1 MRSLI
6 KTDMRRIFKDKLF
19 LVVCALGVILA
30 FFTPLLYKGLA
41 TVIGMDD
48 ELLGLL
54 TDSKSMFFS
63 AFATGNNFGLILPIL
78 LSLVLCK
85 DFGYGTVRN
94 KIICGKSRAKIFFSM
109 FFSGTIVMCGT
120 ILLHA
125 LLTLGIALC
134 FFPYQAEKFT
144 ANSFGYM
151 MLSILF
157 SLMIYVFISAFVCLL
172 CVSMKNA
179 ELAVIIYVAANLISN
194 ILGGIISAA
203 TLIGP
208 SFDKFPTELF
218 EILSKI
224 NLFNAT
230 YIGKGMT
237 YSTGD
242 VLCLVIASLVGTGL
256 CLLLGVTVFRKKDI
270 K

>member
-19 LVVCALGVILA
+19 IVVCILGTVLA
-30 FFTPLLYKGLA
+30 FSTPLLYKGLA
-41 TVIGMDD
+41 LFIGVED
-48 ELLGLL
+48 ELLGML

-63 AFATGNNFGLILPIL
+63 AFATGTNFGLILPIL
-78 LSLVLCK
+78 LCLVLCK
-85 DFGYGTVRN
+85 DFRYGTVRN
-94 KIICGKSRAKIFFSM
+94 KIICGKSRVKIFLSM
-109 FFSGTIVMCGT
+109 FFTGTAVMCGT

-157 SLMIYVFISAFVCLL
+157 SLLIYVFISAFVCLL

-203 TLIGP
+203 TFIGP
-208 SFDKFPTELF
+208 AFDNFPTELF
-218 EILSKI
+218 EILRRI

-230 YIGKGMT
+230 YVGQGT
-237 YSTGD
+237 AYSTSD
-242 VLCLVIASLVGTGL
+242 VLCLVIATLVGTGL
-256 CLLLGVTVFRKKDI
+256 CLFLGVTIFRKKDI